1 MTQAT
6 GIQATGTKATGT
18 EPATTKPARYACG
31 IVLHPAGHTRSPAMH
46 TAAYRALG
54 IDASYAAHDVTP
66 EDLPEAMRRFRA
78 EGVRQLAVSIPHK
91 ETMLELVDEVEAVAH
106 AIGAINTVTRLGRA
120 KGSKK
125 GDVRGDRL
133 VGTNTDWIGALRAL
147 ERETPVNGQRAVVL
161 GAGGT
166 ARALVYGLRQRG
178 CEVFVLN
185 RTRERAERLVRDLG
199 AESAGSLD
207 QLKSLRPALLINT
220 TSVGLN
226 AAVSPVAA
234 EAIAKGMVVLDA
246 VYAPERTQLLAD
258 AEERGART
266 VGGKW
271 MLIYQAVEQL
281 RLWTATLPEPP
292 SDAEIDDIV
301 PVMEAAF
308 DEAGRD

>member
-1 MTQAT
+1 MTDSPRHA
-6 GIQATGTKATGT
+6 AHHSAHHS
-18 EPATTKPARYACG
+18 AHYAAHYACG

-54 IDASYAAHDVTP
+54 IDAHYTAHDVTP

-91 ETMLELVDEVEAVAH
+91 EAMLEHVDEVEAVGH
-106 AIGAINTVTRLGRA
+106 AIGAINTVTLLSDP
-120 KGSKK
+120 K
-125 GDVRGDRL
+125 GDRL

-147 ERETPVNGQRAVVL
+147 ERETPVKGQRAVVL

-166 ARALVYGLRQRG
+166 ARALVYALRQRD

-185 RTRERAERLVRDLG
+185 RTRERAEKLVRELG
-199 AESAGSLD
+199 AHAAGALGD
-207 QLKSLRPALLINT
+207 LESLRPSLLINT

-226 AAVSPVAA
+226 EAVSPVAA
-234 EAIAKGMVVLDA
+234 EAMAEGMVVLDA

-258 AEERGART
+258 AEERGARP

-271 MLIYQAVEQL
+271 MLIYQAIEQL

-292 SDAEIDDIV
+292 SDAEIDGIV
-301 PVMEAAF
+301 PIMEAAF
-308 DEAGRD
+308 DEAGRE